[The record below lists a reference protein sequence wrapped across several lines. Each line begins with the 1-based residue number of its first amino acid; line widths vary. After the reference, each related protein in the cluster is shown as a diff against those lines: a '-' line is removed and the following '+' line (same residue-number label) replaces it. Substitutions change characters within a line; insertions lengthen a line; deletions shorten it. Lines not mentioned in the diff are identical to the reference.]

1 MSEMRFAY
9 PIEIR
14 AMTEEEGGGFLV
26 EFPDWNGA
34 VTDGADVAEA
44 MENARDCLDEMIAY
58 HIRQRLPFPAPSAAG
73 NRSLVTPEAGIAL
86 KAALWLGLCEHGM
99 DPEALAERLGDVSGR
114 DVERL
119 LNPRLK
125 THPEPIQR
133 ALAALGKR
141 IMVELADAA

>member
-1 MSEMRFAY
+1 MRFAY

-34 VTDGADVAEA
+34 VTDGADIDEA
-44 MENARDCLDEMIAY
+44 MENARDCLDELLAY
-58 HIRQRLPFPAPSAAG
+58 YIRKRLPFPTPSAAG
-73 NRSLVTPEAGIAL
+73 NRRLIAPEAGIAL
-86 KAALWLGLCEHGM
+86 KAALWLGLYEHGM
-99 DPEALAERLGDVSGR
+99 DPQALAEWLGDVRSR
-114 DVERL
+114 DIDRL

-125 THPEPIQR
+125 THPESIQR

-141 IMVELADAA
+141 VMFELQDAA

>member
-1 MSEMRFAY
+1 MRFAY

-34 VTDGADVAEA
+34 VTDGADIAEA
-44 MENARDCLDEMIAY
+44 MENACDCLDELIAY
-58 HIRQRLPFPAPSAAG
+58 HIRRRLPFPLPSVAG
-73 NRSLVTPEAGIAL
+73 NRRLVTPEAGTAL

-99 DPEALAERLGDVSGR
+99 DTEGLAARLGDVTGR
-114 DVERL
+114 DIDRL

-141 IMVELADAA
+141 VMVELEDAA

>member
-1 MSEMRFAY
+1 MRFAY

-34 VTDGADVAEA
+34 VTDGVDVAEA
-44 MENARDCLDEMIAY
+44 LENARDCLDEMIAY
-58 HIRQRLPFPAPSAAG
+58 HIRRRLPFPAPSTAG
-73 NRSLVTPEAGIAL
+73 NRRLVTPEAGIAL

-99 DPEALAERLGDVSGR
+99 DAEALAERLGDVSGR

-141 IMVELADAA
+141 VMVELADAA

>member
-1 MSEMRFAY
+1 MRFAY

-14 AMTEEEGGGFLV
+14 AMTEEEGGGYLV

-44 MENARDCLDEMIAY
+44 LENARDCLDEMIAY
-58 HIRQRLPFPAPSAAG
+58 HIRRRLPFPVPSAPG
-73 NRSLVTPEAGIAL
+73 NRRLVTPEAGIAL

-99 DPEALAERLGDVSGR
+99 DADGLAARLGDVSAR
-114 DVERL
+114 DIDRL

-141 IMVELADAA
+141 VMVELADAA